1 MKVFLLVLILNLESG
16 MTSFQ
21 YIHNISS
28 RSDCEHHGKRL
39 ASKSH
44 YKDFY
49 CMEVLRE
56 ETILIQEPKNND
68 DEI

>member
-1 MKVFLLVLILNLESG
+1 MKVFLLVLIFNFDSG
-16 MTSFQ
+16 MTSLQ
-21 YIHNISS
+21 YIKNIPTKLQ
-28 RSDCEHHGKRL
+28 CEHHGKRIIN
-39 ASKSH
+39 KSH

>member
-21 YIHNISS
+21 YIHNIPT
-28 RSDCEHHGKRL
+28 RYECEHHGKRL
-39 ASKSH
+39 VNKSH
-44 YKDFY
+44 YNYFY